1 MTTQHKKI
9 FNIFVKDMI
18 DIYEQKKY
26 DLAYSKAMIDDPKQM
41 DIIDDKIQV
50 IDNILDKLYNQDFLF
65 KKTKNWVYIN
75 KGF

>member
-1 MTTQHKKI
+1 MTTQHAKI
-9 FNIFVKDMI
+9 LNIFVKDMI

-50 IDNILDKLYNQDFLF
+50 IDNILDKLYNQKFSF
-65 KKTKNWVYIN
+65 
-75 KGF
+75 